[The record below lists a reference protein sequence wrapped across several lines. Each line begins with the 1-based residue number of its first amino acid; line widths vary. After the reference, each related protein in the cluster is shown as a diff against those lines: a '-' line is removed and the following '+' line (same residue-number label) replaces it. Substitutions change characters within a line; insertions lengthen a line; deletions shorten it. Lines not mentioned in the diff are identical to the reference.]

1 MTYQSDPSGFALAP
15 ALAAMRLPGGLLTG
29 TSVLTAAGPTP
40 VERIGTGTRV
50 VTRSGL
56 VPVIGTLSA
65 PAHRNPLVRIEA
77 GSGLMSQARRDLVV
91 AAGQFLYLRGRT
103 AFSHTGRQ
111 EAMVTAGSLADG
123 IAILRCVLP
132 DAEELRLHRLVFA
145 EPEIIFAEGCEL
157 GCAALQVRRPVF
169 A

>member
-1 MTYQSDPSGFALAP
+1 MTYQSDPRGWAQPLTP
-15 ALAAMRLPGGLLTG
+15 AAMRLPGGLLTG
-29 TSVLTAAGPTP
+29 TSVLTADGPLP
-40 VERIGTGTRV
+40 VERIGTGARI

-56 VPVIGTLSA
+56 APVIGTVSA

-77 GSGLMSQARRDLVV
+77 GSGLMTQARRDLIV

-103 AFSHTGRQ
+103 AFSHTGRE

-123 IAILRCVLP
+123 ISILRCVLP
-132 DAEELRLHRLVFA
+132 DAQELRLHRLVFA
-145 EPEIIFAEGCEL
+145 EPEVIFAEGCEL
-157 GCAALQVRRPVF
+157 GCAAPQVRRPVY